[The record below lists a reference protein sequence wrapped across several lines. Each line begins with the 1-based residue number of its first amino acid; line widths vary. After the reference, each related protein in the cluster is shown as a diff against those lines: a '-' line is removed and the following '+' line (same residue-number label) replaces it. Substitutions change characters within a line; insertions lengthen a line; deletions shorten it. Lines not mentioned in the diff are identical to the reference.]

1 MDLKKRIRKRRGEA
15 NLGKRRVDSSL
26 GSRDEDMPSAGWFA
40 ENS

>member
-15 NLGKRRVDSSL
+15 NLGKRRVSSL